1 MPGPRARRARAYGGG
16 AITSIQTAPPMIR
29 VSSVVAILRLCSR
42 SSGYFFI
49 PAAAIF
55 MNSSVMNVF
64 GSGFSLS
71 VPAEM
76 K

>member
-1 MPGPRARRARAYGGG
+1 MAPQRPRRRLFATYSSARRRQWQEGPGL
-16 AITSIQTAPPMIR
+16 
-29 VSSVVAILRLCSR
+29 VAILRLCSR

-49 PAAAIF
+49 PAAIF